1 MVKNFKEPS
10 SPHINKEKKEKLLQL
25 MDTSKISL
33 LRASQI
39 LDIPYNTA
47 KQILFI
53 YSTPKKRNT
62 IASLTPTSAKSTVS
76 SAEKPYEGKLSPSK
90 QSEDRYRKRHC
101 EDKYRRHREQPRPS
115 NCQHC

>member
-10 SPHINKEKKEKLLQL
+10 SPHVTKEKKEKLLQL
-25 MDTSKISL
+25 MGTSKISL

-53 YSTPKKRNT
+53 YSTPKKRNVN
-62 IASLTPTSAKSTVS
+62 ASVTPTSAKSTVS
-76 SAEKPYEGKLSPSK
+76 TAEKQCEGKLSPSR
-90 QSEDRYRKRHC
+90 QSEDRYRKRLCDEKH
-101 EDKYRRHREQPRPS
+101 RRHRDQARQS

>member
-53 YSTPKKRNT
+53 YSTPRKKDA
-62 IASLTPTSAKSTVS
+62 ISSVTPTSARSVIS
-76 SAEKPYEGKLSPSK
+76 SAEK
-90 QSEDRYRKRHC
+90 
-101 EDKYRRHREQPRPS
+101 
-115 NCQHC
+115 